1 MIYLIIR
8 RSMLLIVLLKVGKLV
23 KLTEVGRLLYL
34 ISISVTISISASWFV
49 SELSSYHRDA
59 PRGGLLI
66 IVQDK
71 TLVVS

>member
-1 MIYLIIR
+1 
-8 RSMLLIVLLKVGKLV
+8 MLLIVLLKVGKLV